1 MSPEQLEA
9 FLDGLTPR
17 VPPAELKDRLLLWA
31 RRAPPGTPK
40 RTAVATADESLRSS
54 RLVFYREDIELI
66 SKALVTFLKN
76 ANARCVLLVDKDGH
90 LVTKEGESSSYD
102 MDTISALVAGSFAA
116 TKQMAKLLGEEEFS
130 IMFHQG
136 RKDNIQLS
144 LVGERTILAVIF
156 GDQTTLGMVRL
167 YASQVS
173 VKLAG
178 IFADIANRKSEAEKI
193 SRDFGRDARGRLDD
207 IFGSQR

>member
-1 MSPEQLEA
+1 MA
-9 FLDGLTPR
+9 MG
-17 VPPAELKDRLLLWA
+17 K
-31 RRAPPGTPK
+31 
-40 RTAVATADESLRSS
+40 ADESLRST
-54 RLVFYREDIELI
+54 RLVFYKEDIERIAKTLI
-66 SKALVTFLKN
+66 TFLKN

-90 LVTKEGESSSYD
+90 LVTKEGESSTYD

-136 RKDNIQLS
+136 KKDNIQLS

-156 GDQTTLGMVRL
+156 DDKTTLGMVRL

-173 VKLAG
+173 SKLAEL
-178 IFADIANRKSEAEKI
+178 FSEIAERKSEGEKI
-193 SRDFGRDARGRLDD
+193 SQEFGQAAKGKLDD
-207 IFGSQR
+207 IFGS

>member
-1 MSPEQLEA
+1 M
-9 FLDGLTPR
+9 G
-17 VPPAELKDRLLLWA
+17 K
-31 RRAPPGTPK
+31 
-40 RTAVATADESLRSS
+40 ADESLRST
-54 RLVFYREDIELI
+54 RLVFYKEDIERI
-66 SKALVTFLKN
+66 SKTLLTFLKN

-90 LVTKEGESSSYD
+90 LVTKEGESSTYD

-136 RKDNIQLS
+136 KKDNIQLS

-156 GDQTTLGMVRL
+156 DDKTTLGMVRL

-173 VKLAG
+173 SKLAELFDEIG
-178 IFADIANRKSEAEKI
+178 TRKTESEKI
-193 SRDFGRDARGRLDD
+193 SQDFGQAAKGKLDD
-207 IFGSQR
+207 IFGS